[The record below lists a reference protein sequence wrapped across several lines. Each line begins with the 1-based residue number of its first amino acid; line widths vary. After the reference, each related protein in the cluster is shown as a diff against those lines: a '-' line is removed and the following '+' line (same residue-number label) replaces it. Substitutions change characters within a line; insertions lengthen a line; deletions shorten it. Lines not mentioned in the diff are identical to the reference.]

1 MKATGKP
8 AVWPVRH
15 RTGHFIWI
23 EGEAK
28 PHHFFLFARGRVHV
42 PQEPVAA
49 RLHITASD
57 RYVLYVNGHY
67 VGRGPARSD
76 PTRKSFDTYA
86 VGALL
91 HVGANVIA
99 VRAYHYG
106 PDSRDIGW
114 TPSQGSAYAH
124 GERAGLWVELEVDL
138 ADGSRQVS
146 GTSGDWRV
154 RPARG
159 WDRSA
164 REISYLIGTS
174 EIYDAAADPV
184 DWMEPGFDDA
194 VWEPAWV
201 IPQRGLV
208 WVLLEERETPMLVE
222 RQVWPQGIVAQ
233 GEVIDL
239 GAPHQTDIARMLDAE
254 VHRPLEHASIHNIDA
269 ALQPDSEAAEFRGC
283 FAGYLEGRRVP
294 FAIFDFGRQLDGYP
308 RIQLTAPQGALID
321 ITHGQHLQGGRVHNG
336 MAYGDRYITREGT
349 QTWELSDYRQFRYL
363 HVAVRSAYAPVQI
376 HGVSVNEYAYPDRK
390 PRATFEC
397 SDPTLT
403 RLWDACVNTT
413 YIGLKDDLEHEFYRE
428 RVVFRLGDASAILH
442 HVLSTWG
449 DIELADRFL
458 RQATLSTRGDGLIR
472 AAYPPGSSQTHMW
485 MPFPLQ
491 WSTKVRDHYLFTG
504 KAWVLEEL
512 YRTVPRVM
520 DWFEPHRDAMG
531 LLRDLPYW
539 NWQDWAPVDLRGANT
554 ITNALYVKSLEDA
567 AWLAD
572 RVGTAKD
579 AETWRRIAGEVRQ
592 AIRQVLWDDAK
603 GVYAD
608 SHHNGSLTGVVSE
621 LANAYAV
628 LYGVA
633 TADQIPRIGSY
644 LAAEH
649 PDTVR
654 STPAFMGFVV
664 DGMMI
669 AGAAAPAMKL
679 MRDRYGPMLDW
690 EDVPTIWEGWGP
702 FTGSQA
708 IDSEATVSLQDQPRV
723 AGQRSLVHTSGCCV
737 GYALSKRVLGV
748 MPTGPGFATCEIR
761 PCPGDLEWARGAYPT
776 PHGDVHVEWR
786 ADKGSIELSVDL
798 PHGVA
803 ATVVLDRP
811 TSNRQIIE
819 RDGETVRLD
828 VSRLPPDLEVTPDQ
842 VRIGPL
848 TGSQVIA
855 LR

>member
-1 MKATGKP
+1 MNATGKP
-8 AVWPVRH
+8 RAWPVRH
-15 RTGHFIWI
+15 RTGQFIWI

-28 PHHFFLFARGRVHV
+28 PHHFFLFARGQVDLSQPAV
-42 PQEPVAA
+42 VA

-76 PTRKSFDTYA
+76 PTRKSFDTYD
-86 VGALL
+86 VTALL
-91 HVGANVIA
+91 HAGENIVA
-99 VRAYHYG
+99 VRAYRFG
-106 PDSRDIGW
+106 LDAGDAGW
-114 TPSQGSAYAH
+114 TPSQGGGFAH
-124 GERAGLWVELEVDL
+124 GERAGLWVELDAEL
-138 ADGSRQVS
+138 ADGSRRCC

-159 WDRSA
+159 WDRAA
-164 REISYLIGTS
+164 RVVSYLIGTS
-174 EIYDAAADPV
+174 EIYDASADPV
-184 DWMEPGFDDA
+184 DWMQPSFDDGT
-194 VWEPAWV
+194 WEPAWV
-201 IPQRGLV
+201 IPQRQLV

-222 RQVWPQGIVAQ
+222 REVWPQRVAAQ

-239 GAPHQTDIARMLDAE
+239 GVTNQTDIARVLDAE
-254 VHRPLEHASIHNIDA
+254 VHRPLSHASIRNIDA
-269 ALQPDSEAAEFRGC
+269 ALEPGAAAAEFRGC

-294 FAIFDFGRQLDGYP
+294 FAIFDFGRQLDGFS
-308 RIQLTAPQGALID
+308 RIQLTAPPGVVID
-321 ITHGQHLQGGRVHNG
+321 ITHGQQLQGGRVHNG
-336 MAYGDRYITREGT
+336 MSYGDRYITREGR

-363 HVAVRSAYAPVQI
+363 HVTVRTPYAPVQI
-376 HGVSVNEYAYPDRK
+376 HGVSVNDYAYPDRQ

-449 DIELADRFL
+449 DIGLADRYM

-472 AAYPPGSSQTHMW
+472 AAYPPGSSQTHIW

-504 KAWVLEEL
+504 KDWILDEL

-520 DWFEPHRDAMG
+520 DWFEPHRDALG

-572 RVGTAKD
+572 RVGAPRD
-579 AETWRRIAGEVRQ
+579 AAHWRGIADEVRQ
-592 AIRQVLWDDAK
+592 AVRRVLWDDAK
-603 GVYAD
+603 GIYAD
-608 SHHNGSLTGVVSE
+608 SHHEDRLTGVVSE
-621 LANAYAV
+621 LGNAYAV

-633 TADQIPRIGSY
+633 TDGQIPRIGAY

-664 DGMMI
+664 DGMMA
-669 AGAAAPAMKL
+669 AGASAPAMKL
-679 MRDRYGPMLDW
+679 MRDRYGPMLAW

-702 FTGSQA
+702 FTGHRP
-708 IDSEATVSLQDQPRV
+708 IDSDATFGVQHEPHV
-723 AGQRSLVHTSGCCV
+723 AGERSLVHTSGCCV
-737 GYALSKRVLGV
+737 GFALSKRVLGV
-748 MPTGPGFATCEIR
+748 MPTGPGFETCEIR
-761 PCPGDLEWARGAYPT
+761 PCPGDLAWARGAYPT
-776 PHGDVHVEWR
+776 PKGDLHVEWQT
-786 ADKGSIELSVDL
+786 DDGGIELKADL
-798 PHGVA
+798 PEGIA
-803 ATVVLDRP
+803 ATVVLDRS
-811 TSNRQIIE
+811 TSQQGVLRH
-819 RDGETVRLD
+819 DGRTVALD
-828 VSRLPPDLEVTPDQ
+828 SGGLPRDLEVRAHQ
-842 VRIGPL
+842 VRALGV
-848 TGSQVIA
+848 TGSTVIA